1 MPVNAI
7 TRSQTAWQADRDL
20 KQSST
25 LSPQT
30 HLQMQGVDVAFIERF
45 FQQLETPRE
54 ERPLGSGWLAGTMSM
69 VCGLIA
75 LCLAV
80 IMRYPSL
87 FTTPEIAAIHEHIPA
102 RAAYQAFLIFGYGLS
117 LLSLLLSRSFTL
129 SSVGFFA
136 VVLAALIQGQPA
148 AAEVNSSVFFGLDF
162 FVLKILTVGLLF
174 LPLERMF
181 AQYRDQTVF
190 RPAWRE
196 DFFYFAVSSLLVQAL
211 NYLTLTP
218 SEVVSNSFDFD
229 TIRHYIF
236 ELPLILQVF
245 LIMLATDFIQYWL
258 HYAFHKV
265 PFLWRFHS
273 IHHSTE
279 YLDWIAGARM
289 HFFEVVVLRSVTALP
304 MLTLGFD
311 PNAIQVYLIIV
322 YFYSAFVHSNLGF
335 NLTRVERFLV
345 TPRFHHWH
353 HGSEREAI
361 DVNFAI
367 HFPLFDWLFG
377 TYHMPEE
384 NKWPEK
390 YGVAGEDIPLGYFRQ
405 FIHPFKAKKK
415 L

>member
-1 MPVNAI
+1 
-7 TRSQTAWQADRDL
+7 
-20 KQSST
+20 
-25 LSPQT
+25 
-30 HLQMQGVDVAFIERF
+30 VAFFKNF
-45 FQQLETPRE
+45 FEKLEAPRE
-54 ERPLGSGWLAGTMSM
+54 ERPLGSGWLSGTLSLL
-69 VCGLIA
+69 CGIIA
-75 LCLAV
+75 LCLA
-80 IMRYPSL
+80 IILRYPDL
-87 FTTPEIAAIHEHIPA
+87 FTTPEIAAIHEYIPA
-102 RAAYQAFLIFGYGLS
+102 RTAFQAFLIFGYILS
-117 LLSLLLSRSFTL
+117 ILSLLLSRSFTL
-129 SSVGFFA
+129 SSAGFFA

-148 AAEVNSSVFFGLDF
+148 AADVDSSVFFGLDF

-181 AQYRDQTVF
+181 PQHRDQTVF

-218 SEVVSNSFDFD
+218 SEVVSNSFDFN

-236 ELPLILQVF
+236 ELPLFVQVF

-279 YLDWIAGARM
+279 HLDWIAGARM
-289 HFFEVVVLRSVTALP
+289 HFFEVAILRSVTALP

-311 PNAIQVYLIIV
+311 PGAIQVYLIIV
-322 YFYSAFVHSNLGF
+322 YFYSALVHSNIGF
-335 NLTRVERFLV
+335 NLTRIERFFV
-345 TPRFHHWH
+345 TPRFHYWH

-367 HFPLFDWLFG
+367 HFPLLDWLFG
-377 TYHMPEE
+377 TYHMPDK
-384 NKWPEK
+384 NRWPEK
-390 YGVAGEDIPLGYFRQ
+390 LGVAGEEIPSGYFHQ
-405 FIHPFKAKKK
+405 FVHPFRSKKK
-415 L
+415 TL

>member
-1 MPVNAI
+1 M
-7 TRSQTAWQADRDL
+7 
-20 KQSST
+20 
-25 LSPQT
+25 
-30 HLQMQGVDVAFIERF
+30 AFLDQF
-45 FQQLETPRE
+45 FEKLETPRE
-54 ERPLGSGWLAGTMSM
+54 QRPLGSGWLSGTLSLF
-69 VCGLIA
+69 CGLVA
-75 LCLAV
+75 LCLAI
-80 IMRYPSL
+80 IMRYPEL
-87 FTTPEIAAIHEHIPA
+87 FSTPEIAVIHEHIPY
-102 RAAYQAFLIFGYGLS
+102 RAAFQAFLIFGYILS
-117 LLSLLLSRSFTL
+117 FLSLLLSRSFTL
-129 SSVGFFA
+129 SSIGFFA
-136 VVLAALIQGQPA
+136 VVAASLIQGQPA
-148 AAEVNSSVFFGLDF
+148 AGPVNSSVFFGLDF
-162 FVLKILTVGLLF
+162 FVLKILTVGILF

-181 AQYRDQTVF
+181 PQYKDQTVF

-218 SEVVSNSFDFD
+218 SEVVSNSFDFN

-236 ELPLILQVF
+236 DLPLILQVF

-279 YLDWIAGARM
+279 HLDWIAGARM
-289 HFFEVVVLRSVTALP
+289 HFFEVAILRSVTALP

-311 PNAIQVYLIIV
+311 PNAIQVYLLIV
-322 YFYSAFVHSNLGF
+322 YFYSALVHSNLGF

-353 HGSEREAI
+353 HGSERAAI

-367 HFPLFDWLFG
+367 HFPVLDWLFG
-377 TYHMPEE
+377 TYHMPPE

-390 YGVAGEDIPLGYFRQ
+390 YGVAGEEIPLGYFRQ
-405 FIHPFKAKKK
+405 FIHPFKPKKK
-415 L
+415 ITEPPA